1 MKTKTKT
8 KFLMI
13 LAALAMT
20 FSLIGAAVQPASA
33 AAESL
38 TCTQWH
44 TVQRG
49 EYLVKIA
56 RMYDT
61 TWRELAELNGLTNPS
76 RIYPG
81 QKLCVSGTSTGSP
94 ATPPS
99 SSGQVR
105 VYALSV
111 REDEYATLRGRG
123 LAANSTYTVYFSRY
137 GNSSGSPLRVG
148 TATTDKNGAFT
159 RTFSIPSA
167 LVDVARIGV
176 SLYNSGGDSAT
187 NWFINAT
194 ADELTGGIG
203 APAFSFRV
211 LQVVEDEEVELRTSN
226 MPADVP
232 FNVLMGKAGSKGVDG
247 ILVGTLRDGDGVI
260 KGTFDIPDELQGR
273 SRIDIR
279 MENSAT
285 GIFYYNTIDNEDY

>member
-1 MKTKTKT
+1 MKARTNI
-8 KFLMI
+8 FMI
-13 LAALAMT
+13 FVAIAIA
-20 FSLIGAAVQPASA
+20 FSLIGAAAQPASA
-33 AAESL
+33 ATERL

-61 TWRELAELNGLTNPS
+61 TWRELAEINGLTNPS

-81 QKLCVSGTSTGSP
+81 QELCVSGTVTGSP
-94 ATPPS
+94 APVQGGNQS
-99 SSGQVR
+99 VR

-111 REDEYATLRGRG
+111 WEDEYASLKGSG
-123 LAANSTYTVYFSRY
+123 LVSSSTYTVYMSAY
-137 GNSSGSPLRVG
+137 GRHSSVPVRVG
-148 TATTDKNGAFT
+148 TASTDQYGSFT
-159 RTFSIPSA
+159 RTFAIPAS
-167 LVDVARIGV
+167 LVDVARIDV
-176 SLYNSGGDSAT
+176 SLYSGSGDSAS

-203 APAFSFRV
+203 APAFSFRA
-211 LQVVEDEEVELRTSN
+211 LRVVEDVEVELRTSN

-232 FNVLMGKAGSKGVDG
+232 FTVLMGKAGSKGVG
-247 ILVGTLRDGDGVI
+247 GVEVGSVRDGDGVV
-260 KGTFDIPDELQGR
+260 KATFDIPAELQGR

-279 MENSAT
+279 MENKAT
-285 GIFYYNTIDNEDY
+285 GIYYYLTIENEDY